1 MKMTQEDW
9 MELLLKC
16 LKEGT
21 SPYRT
26 VAFARRYLLENGY
39 RELRIDEDF
48 AGCEKG
54 KYFIRPFPDALFA
67 FCAGA
72 GRKGRMPLRMAFAHV
87 DQPSFRMKSRP
98 DFRSMGCA
106 MLNVEVYGGTVDHTW
121 FDRPLGISG
130 VVALR
135 GETAFS
141 PRTEFYNSKRPLAVI
156 PGLAIHMNR
165 DMNSGWKIDR
175 QKELM
180 PLAGLA
186 GGHWNEDRFLDFLA
200 GELQV
205 EAGEILSWDLNLYN
219 CDEPVIFGMEN
230 ELLCSPRLDNLV
242 SVAALLESLVEGER
256 DRGINLIGLFNHEE
270 VGSRT
275 KSGADSVLLRELL
288 YRILSGA
295 GCSPETI
302 RTSMAGGTYLSLD
315 GAHAAHPNYP
325 DFCDPTS
332 RAYLGQG
339 CAIKINGS
347 QKYATDYRMTAVLK
361 GLAEKY
367 DIPIQEFNDRNT
379 IRGGKT
385 VGPMIGTG
393 LAVTGCDIGAPML
406 SMHSARETM
415 CIQDY
420 ESLCQIVT
428 AYFVE

>member
-1 MKMTQEDW
+1 
-9 MELLLKC
+9 MELLQKC
-16 LKEGT
+16 LKKGI

-26 VAFARRYLLENGY
+26 VSFARHYLLENGY
-39 RELRIDEDF
+39 QELRMDE
-48 AGCEKG
+48 AWEGCDQG
-54 KYFIRPFPDALFA
+54 KYFIRPFPDVLFA
-67 FCAGA
+67 FSAGQA
-72 GRKGRMPLRMAFAHV
+72 RKGRMPLRMAFAHV
-87 DQPSFRMKSRP
+87 DQPSFRLKGRP
-98 DFRSMGCA
+98 DFKSMGCA
-106 MLNVEVYGGTVDHTW
+106 MLNVEVYGGMVDHTW

-135 GETAFS
+135 GENAFS
-141 PRTEFYNSKRPLAVI
+141 PRTEFYTSKRPVAVI

-165 DMNSGWKIDR
+165 EMNQGWKIDR

-186 GGHWNEDRFLDFLA
+186 GGHWNEDQFLHFLA

-205 EAGEILSWDLNLYN
+205 KESEILSWDLSLYN
-219 CDEPVIFGMEN
+219 YDEPMICGLDK

-242 SVAALLESLVEGER
+242 SVAALLGSLVEGER

-270 VGSRT
+270 IGSLS
-275 KSGADSVLLRELL
+275 KSGADSVLLHEVVS
-288 YRILSGA
+288 RILSGA
-295 GCSPETI
+295 GCSPDQVLA
-302 RTSMAGGTYLSLD
+302 SMAAGTYLSVD

-325 DFCDPTS
+325 DRCDTTT

-339 CAIKINGS
+339 CTIKVNGS
-347 QKYATDYRMTAVLK
+347 QKYASDYRMIAVLK

-367 DIPIQEFNDRNT
+367 DIPLQEINDRNN
-379 IRGGKT
+379 IRGGT
-385 VGPMIGTG
+385 TLGPMIGAG
-393 LAVTGCDIGAPML
+393 LAMTGCDIGVPML

-420 ESLCQIVT
+420 ESLCQILT